1 MKINY
6 QKICDK
12 LIEEHRGEKLLLHV
26 CCGPCSTYVL
36 EYLGNYFPITVFYNN
51 PNIYPKSEYEDRVIE
66 AKKVIEASNT
76 TYPIDFVVSDY
87 HPDSYF
93 KAVEG
98 LEELG
103 ERSERCEACFRLRL
117 LNSAKYAKDNGFSLF
132 TTSLSISPHK
142 DAQLLNRLGEEIS
155 NAFHLTYLF
164 SDFKKK
170 GGYARS
176 IEISKELDLYRQE
189 YCGCIFSKKEYE
201 KRISNK
207 E

>member
-6 QKICDK
+6 QKICDN
-12 LIEEHRGEKLLLHV
+12 LIKEHEGERLLLHV

-36 EYLGNYFPITVFYNN
+36 EYLGQYFPITVFYNN
-51 PNIYPKSEYEDRVIE
+51 PNIYPKQEYDDRVVE
-66 AKKVIEASNT
+66 AKKVIKST
-76 TYPIDFVVSDY
+76 TSKYPIECVVSDY
-87 HPDSYF
+87 EPEKYF
-93 KAVEG
+93 KAVKG

-117 LNSAKYAKDNGFSLF
+117 ENSAKYAKDNGYKLF

-142 DAQLLNRLGEEIS
+142 DAQLLNRLGKDIANEYGLS
-155 NAFHLTYLF
+155 YLF

-170 GGYARS
+170 GGYIRS

-189 YCGCIFSKKEYE
+189 YCGCIFSKKEFE
-201 KRISNK
+201 ERLENK
-207 E
+207 Y